1 MLAFFHFKHTLNI
14 LLFNYIKLYWY
25 QNSSSW
31 KIRGGQKRPSLLG
44 LIKGVSKTIENEL
57 QEQGMWL
64 GTLSLLGNLL
74 TGEEVVAVGVGVIR
88 ESEGTISA
96 IQDF

>member
-1 MLAFFHFKHTLNI
+1 M
-14 LLFNYIKLYWY
+14 
-25 QNSSSW
+25 
-31 KIRGGQKRPSLLG
+31 
-44 LIKGVSKTIENEL
+44 KGVSQTIENEL

-74 TGEEVVAVGVGVIR
+74 AGEEVVAVGVGVIR